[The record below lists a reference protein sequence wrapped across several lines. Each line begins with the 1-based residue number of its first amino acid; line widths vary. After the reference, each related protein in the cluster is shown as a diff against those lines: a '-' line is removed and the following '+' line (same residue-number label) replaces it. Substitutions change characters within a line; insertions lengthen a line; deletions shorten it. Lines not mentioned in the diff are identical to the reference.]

1 MTKMIDKIKCW
12 IFKMWVKKQAKKANK
27 LDQVNEDT
35 KLSTFI
41 EPHEQLTESD
51 KKNIIKDFNQER
63 ENREYIA
70 KSTVEAHKSNH
81 LEVLAE
87 TYRSEKPIYSNTLTE
102 KFAHG
107 NSIYRLTKKQ
117 LFFIEA
123 ILNQNTSGTLD
134 LHLVCNQFL
143 MQKYQNPEDFTAL
156 SKEKFKPK
164 YHKKT
169 IRSLA
174 ALNMIEQRGR
184 NWYLCI

>member
-1 MTKMIDKIKCW
+1 MKKAIEKIKCW
-12 IFKMWVKKQAKKANK
+12 LFKLWVKKQMTKAKIVEQSVEELKAP
-27 LDQVNEDT
+27 T
-35 KLSTFI
+35 
-41 EPHEQLTESD
+41 LTEFNEHLTDLD

-63 ENREYIA
+63 ES
-70 KSTVEAHKSNH
+70 K
-81 LEVLAE
+81 EVLSE

-102 KFAHG
+102 KFVYG
-107 NSIYRLTKKQ
+107 DSIYRLTKKQ

-123 ILNQNTSGTLD
+123 VLSQKTSGPID

-143 MQKYQNPEDFTAL
+143 SQKYPKPADFQAL

-174 ALNMIEQRGR
+174 VLNMIEQKGR
-184 NWYLCI
+184 NWYVCI